1 MRILIFV
8 IAILG
13 VPLIGIFFFRLKGYF
28 NHFVDSLTRTEEGH
42 LDPGKMIGMPRYKAK
57 QYFILYTITIIVVA
71 LCLYEIAHKYI
82 NF

>member
-8 IAILG
+8 VSILG
-13 VPLIGIFFFRLKGYF
+13 VPLVGLFFFRLKEHF
-28 NHFVDSLTRTEEGH
+28 NHLVDNLRRTEEGR
-42 LDPGKMIGMPRYKAK
+42 LDPGKMIGMPRYEAK
-57 QYFILYTITIIVVA
+57 KYFFLYTITVIVVT